1 MTALYKVRTVY
12 QKKDV
17 LRMQKL
23 ANEKTRRM
31 FFIAAVVALVASLV
45 LLYWSSTSEG
55 QNVAFFGISAKSI
68 SIVLAVAVVASM
80 VLIVLQPYHHTR
92 KILKDKKDQMIKA
105 NFYFYKKGF
114 QYGWGDNYRSISYK
128 QVRDYR
134 EMEDGYFFQ
143 SEDVVYCVKKEVF
156 ERGDS
161 MEFSKFMDSV
171 IKQPS
176 QEKKNK

>member
-45 LLYWSSTSEG
+45 LLYWSSTGEG
-55 QNVAFFGISAKSI
+55 QNVAFLGISAKSI
-68 SIVLAVAVVASM
+68 SVVLAVAVVVSM

-92 KILKDKKDQMIKA
+92 KILKDKKDQIIKA

-114 QYGWGDNYRSISYK
+114 QYGWGDNYRSISYQ

-143 SEDVVYCVKKEVF
+143 AEDVVYWVKKEDF
-156 ERGDS
+156 ERGDGK
-161 MEFSKFMDSV
+161 EFSKFMDSV